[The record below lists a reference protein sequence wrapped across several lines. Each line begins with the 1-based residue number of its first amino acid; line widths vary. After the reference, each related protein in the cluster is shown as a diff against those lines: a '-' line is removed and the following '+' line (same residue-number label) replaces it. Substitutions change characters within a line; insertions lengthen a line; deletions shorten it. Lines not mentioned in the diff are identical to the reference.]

1 MKSRAPGL
9 SLHLF
14 LIVMVGLT
22 LFPMTAVVRMSLK
35 PDPNFDPTLSFLPD
49 TIDFSNFA
57 RVIDAPFFWQQLFNS
72 VFIATVTTIVGIFL
86 SCTAA
91 YALSRYRFPGRR
103 AGLMGLL
110 MTQMFPGTLMMIPL
124 YQIIEFLGLLD
135 HSLGLILVYSTTAIP
150 FCVWMMKGYFD
161 TLPSNWKKA
170 RSWMGPPPFRSFGRL
185 SYL

>member
-49 TIDFSNFA
+49 TIDFSNFV

-72 VFIATVTTIVGIFL
+72 VFIATVTTIVGIVL
-86 SCTAA
+86 ACTAA

-103 AGLMGLL
+103 AGLMRC
-110 MTQMFPGTLMMIPL
+110 
-124 YQIIEFLGLLD
+124 
-135 HSLGLILVYSTTAIP
+135 S
-150 FCVWMMKGYFD
+150 
-161 TLPSNWKKA
+161 
-170 RSWMGPPPFRSFGRL
+170 
-185 SYL
+185 